1 MVSCPF
7 VTGLGYTSNEVT
19 KSLSEV
25 LVDTDNENNLS
36 IILLDKV
43 GIGFPLPCTIKPVK
57 TRNVKTRIKYL
68 IKHLTTMCQ

>member
-43 GIGFPLPCTIKPVK
+43 GIGFPLPCTIKPLETSMPESKLVIYFDDELL
-57 TRNVKTRIKYL
+57 NN
-68 IKHLTTMCQ
+68 